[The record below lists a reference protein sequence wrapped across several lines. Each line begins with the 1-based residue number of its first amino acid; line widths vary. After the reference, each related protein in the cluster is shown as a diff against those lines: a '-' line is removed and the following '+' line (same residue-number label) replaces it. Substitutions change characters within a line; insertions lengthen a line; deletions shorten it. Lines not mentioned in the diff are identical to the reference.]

1 MGKFGDVGFVGLVGL
16 VGLLGLLGFF
26 GILVMRFFFVF
37 MCLVICDKL
46 CVGICFI

>member
-1 MGKFGDVGFVGLVGL
+1 MGKFGDVGF